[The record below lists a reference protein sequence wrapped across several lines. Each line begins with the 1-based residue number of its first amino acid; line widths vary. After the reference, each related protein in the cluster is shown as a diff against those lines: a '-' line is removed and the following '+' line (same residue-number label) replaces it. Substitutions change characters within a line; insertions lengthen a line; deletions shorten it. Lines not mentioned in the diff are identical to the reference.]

1 MKGKLIVK
9 VCSYRSPQ
17 RYAVVRTLRAAL
29 VILQNNYPDLELEII
44 EIRDVQEILKITPVL
59 ILPSL
64 VINDR
69 LVCTGRFPKK
79 EEVTTWFI
87 SGWEE
92 MNLSSSIEET
102 DQ

>member
-1 MKGKLIVK
+1 MDNKVSLK

-17 RYAVVRTLRAAL
+17 RYVMLRTVEAAL
-29 VILQNNYPDLELEII
+29 ASIRKIHPDFEVDIY

-69 LVCTGRFPKK
+69 LVCTGRFPKTGEVIQWLLDSR
-79 EEVTTWFI
+79 EE
-87 SGWEE
+87 S
-92 MNLSSSIEET
+92 
-102 DQ
+102 DKR